1 MKSLISLAAALF
13 LMGCASN
20 PLPDDYAGQTAT
32 VKDSHANYVEP
43 DGMKPE
49 HVELFAMTHADGKL
63 IKNTRNN
70 TIAATQTNS
79 AGRLIIVGAERKV
92 PIRPLKVELVGQI
105 HSSGPLFAPSTG
117 QTQRT
122 VSFTPVAGETYVVR
136 GRLAETASDVWI
148 ETAGGKRVT
157 Q

>member
-1 MKSLISLAAALF
+1 MKRSILLAAALM

-20 PLPDDYAGQTAT
+20 PLPDDYAGQTAV

-49 HVELFAMTHADGKL
+49 HVELFAMTHVNGKL
-63 IKNTRNN
+63 IKNGLSN
-70 TIAATQTNS
+70 TMAATMQSPN
-79 AGRLIIVGAERKV
+79 GMMIIVGAERKV
-92 PIRPLKVELVGQI
+92 PIGLLKIELVGQI
-105 HSSGPLFAPSTG
+105 YSSSLLKPASLK
-117 QTQRT
+117 TQRSL
-122 VSFTPVAGETYVVR
+122 SFTPVAGETYVVR
-136 GRLAETASDVWI
+136 GRLAETGSDVWI